1 MANIKP
7 FAAYRPDIN
16 VVSRIAALPYD
27 VFNRVEAKKEVD
39 REPLSFLHIDR
50 AETWFEDCID
60 TYDDRV
66 YEKAASTLNE
76 WIDNKYFLKEEKPCY
91 YIYQQI
97 MDGRSQAGIV
107 ACASVDDYL
116 NNIIKKH
123 ENTLEIKE
131 LDRIRHIETCKAQTG
146 PIFLAYR
153 QNKALSAIMKENMQQ
168 LPLYDFKASDGVI
181 QRVWRIDD
189 EQIIANISKLFE
201 SIDNLYIADGHHR
214 TASAMKVAMKMR
226 LENPR
231 AFESNYFM
239 SVLFPDDQL
248 KIMAYNRLVKDING
262 LSEND
267 FFDLLKINF
276 DIKTVN
282 KQDIYNSMFPSK
294 KGNFGLYINNQWYE
308 LISKKTMDNN
318 DVVDSLDVSIL
329 QNKILTPIL
338 GINNPRNNPHLDF
351 LGGIR
356 GLKGLE
362 ERCEF
367 DGWKAAFAMYPTSIE
382 ELFAVADENRLM
394 PPKSTWFEPKL
405 RSGLFIHKLDD

>member
-1 MANIKP
+1 MADIQP
-7 FAAYRPDIN
+7 FAAYRPNPN

-27 VFNRVEAKKEVD
+27 VYNRMEAKAEVQ
-39 REPLSFLHIDR
+39 RESMSFLHIDR
-50 AETWFEDCID
+50 AETWFEDDID

-66 YEKAASTLNE
+66 YEKASSVLNE
-76 WIDNKYFLKEEKPCY
+76 WMNQGYFQKDEKPCY

-107 ACASVDDYL
+107 ACVSVDDYL
-116 NNIIKKH
+116 NNVIKKH

-131 LDRIRHIETCKAQTG
+131 QDRIRHIETCMAQTG

-153 QNKALSAIMKENMQQ
+153 QNKALSAIMKENMQRH
-168 LPLYDFKASDGVI
+168 PIYDFTAPDGVT
-181 QRVWRIDD
+181 QRVWCIGD
-189 EQIIANISKLFE
+189 EQTIGKISKLFKTIGE
-201 SIDNLYIADGHHR
+201 IYIADGHHR
-214 TASAMKVAMKMR
+214 TASAVKVALKMR
-226 LENPR
+226 KSNPD

-248 KIMAYNRLVKDING
+248 KIMAYNRLVKDLNG
-262 LSEND
+262 LTDNELLNRLSE
-267 FFDLLKINF
+267 NF
-276 DIKTVN
+276 DIKQVFEG
-282 KQDIYNSMFPSK
+282 DIENSTFPTK
-294 KGNFGLYINNQWYE
+294 KGNFGLYLNSQWYE
-308 LISKKTMDNN
+308 LSFKKHVSNV
-318 DVVDSLDVSIL
+318 DVVECLDVSIL
-329 QNKILTPIL
+329 QKNILTPLL
-338 GINNPRNNPHLDF
+338 GIDNPRNNPRLDF

-362 ERCEF
+362 ERCDI

-382 ELFAVADENRLM
+382 ELFSVADENRLM

>member
-7 FAAYRPDIN
+7 FAAYRPNAD

-27 VFNRVEAKKEVD
+27 VYNRSEAKIEVE

-50 AETWFEDCID
+50 AETWFENDVD
-60 TYDDRV
+60 TYDNCV
-66 YEKAASTLNE
+66 YTKAASTLTQ
-76 WIDNKYFLKEEKPCY
+76 WIQRGFFQKDEKPCY

-116 NNIIKKH
+116 NDVIKKH
-123 ENTLEIKE
+123 ENTLEVKE
-131 LDRIRHIETCKAQTG
+131 LDRIRHIETCMAQTG

-153 QNKALSAIMKENMQQ
+153 QNKTISQIMLENMRQN
-168 LPLYDFKASDGVI
+168 PIYDFTATDGVI

-189 EQIIANISKLFE
+189 DETIGTITRLF
-201 SIDNLYIADGHHR
+201 SHVDHIYIADGHHR
-214 TASAMKVAMKMR
+214 TASAMKVALKMR
-226 LENPR
+226 KEKPD

-239 SVLFPDDQL
+239 SVLFPDNQL
-248 KIMAYNRLVKDING
+248 KIMSYNRLVRDLNG
-262 LSEND
+262 LTENE
-267 FFDLLKINF
+267 FLNALSKNF
-276 DIKTVN
+276 DIKPVN
-282 KQDIYNSMFPSK
+282 NYDVHTSIFPRK
-294 KGNFGLYINNQWYE
+294 KGCFGLFIKNKWYE
-308 LISKKTMDNN
+308 LSIKNHIIVH
-318 DVVDSLDVSIL
+318 DVVESLDVSIL

-338 GINNPRNNPHLDF
+338 GIDNPRNNPRLDF

-362 ERCEF
+362 ARCEF

-382 ELFAVADENRLM
+382 ELFSVADEGRLM